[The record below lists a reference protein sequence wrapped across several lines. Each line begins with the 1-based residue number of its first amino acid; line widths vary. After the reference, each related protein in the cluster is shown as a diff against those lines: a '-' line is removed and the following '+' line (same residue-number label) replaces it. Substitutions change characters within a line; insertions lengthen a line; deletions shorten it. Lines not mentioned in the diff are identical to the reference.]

1 MNTSMAQKIIRNGL
15 PLLIG
20 GILLISVLII
30 INSAIAQST
39 DLTSTALTS
48 QVISPNGEI
57 EELKSALQSKNLSP
71 KDRSVV
77 EAKLAAAQREAT
89 QKALPKLDSTLGL
102 SQKQTALVQDTKS
115 PSITEKGRPTGLI
128 TDPPMNAITR
138 NAVFSTIWVQQIN
151 EIYYQVGAG
160 YLANDKNQGVVYL
173 LIENP
178 RKLIEF
184 LAPSKTGKLTITGK
198 EGELI
203 QISSESGLVL
213 HFDLKNQKLLGSTGK
228 NAILN
233 TPTPL
238 PAYP

>member
-1 MNTSMAQKIIRNGL
+1 MNNSKVKKIFQKGL
-15 PLLIG
+15 PLFIG
-20 GILLISVLII
+20 GLLLISILII
-30 INSAIAQST
+30 INSTIAQST
-39 DLTSTALTS
+39 DLPSSAPTS
-48 QVISPNGEI
+48 QVINPIGEI
-57 EELKSALQSKNLSP
+57 EELKLALQSKNLSSE
-71 KDRSVV
+71 DRSVV
-77 EAKLAAAQREAT
+77 EAKLAAALSEAT
-89 QKALPKLDSTLGL
+89 QRALPKLESTLVL
-102 SQKQTALVQDTKS
+102 SKKQTALMQDTK
-115 PSITEKGRPTGLI
+115 PPLITQKGRPTGLI
-128 TDPPMNAITR
+128 TNPPMDAITR
-138 NAVFSTIWVQQIN
+138 NAIFSTIWVQQIN
-151 EIYYQVGAG
+151 EVYYQVGAG

-184 LAPSKTGKLTITGK
+184 LASGKTGKLTITGK

-213 HFDLKNQKLLGSTGK
+213 YFDLRNQQLLGANGK